1 MYKSL
6 IILALFVISGCVG
19 NYDMGLTDT
28 SPITQP
34 LFISGTGDYHTYRI
48 PAMVVTNKGTI
59 LAFCEGRKN
68 RNSDTGDID
77 TLLRRSTDNGKT
89 WSDVQIVADYGID
102 VYGNPCPVVDR
113 QTGDIW
119 LLSTWNLGSDRERRI
134 IDGTSKDTRRV
145 FITSSTD
152 DGLSWAKP
160 KEITSDVK
168 QPDWTWYATG
178 PGNGIQ
184 LSKGKHKGRLIIPC
198 DHIEAGTKKY
208 FSHVIYSDDHGR
220 SWQLGGSTPDDMV
233 NECAVVQLDNGD
245 LMLNMRN
252 YDRTKKN
259 RAVSIS
265 SDAGMTWSKV
275 TRDSQLIEPICQAA
289 LIKFKNRL
297 IFSNPASTDSRTR
310 MTVRASADAGKTWPV
325 EKELHAG
332 PAAYSSLAALKNGN
346 IACFYEAGEKNPYE
360 TIVFKSLSME
370 DLRGQ

>member
-6 IILALFVISGCVG
+6 IILALFVISGCAG

-68 RNSDTGDID
+68 RRSDSGDID
-77 TLLRRSTDNGKT
+77 TLLRRSTDNGKI
-89 WSDVQIVADYGID
+89 WSDVQIVVDDGIE

-119 LLSTWNLGSDRERRI
+119 LLSTWNLGSDHEKRI

-184 LSKGKHKGRLIIPC
+184 LSKGKHKGRLVIPC
-198 DHIEAGTKKY
+198 DHIEASTKK
-208 FSHVIYSDDHGR
+208 
-220 SWQLGGSTPDDMV
+220 
-233 NECAVVQLDNGD
+233 
-245 LMLNMRN
+245 
-252 YDRTKKN
+252 
-259 RAVSIS
+259 
-265 SDAGMTWSKV
+265 
-275 TRDSQLIEPICQAA
+275 
-289 LIKFKNRL
+289 
-297 IFSNPASTDSRTR
+297 
-310 MTVRASADAGKTWPV
+310 
-325 EKELHAG
+325 
-332 PAAYSSLAALKNGN
+332 
-346 IACFYEAGEKNPYE
+346 
-360 TIVFKSLSME
+360 
-370 DLRGQ
+370 

>member
-1 MYKSL
+1 
-6 IILALFVISGCVG
+6 
-19 NYDMGLTDT
+19 
-28 SPITQP
+28 
-34 LFISGTGDYHTYRI
+34 
-48 PAMVVTNKGTI
+48 
-59 LAFCEGRKN
+59 
-68 RNSDTGDID
+68 
-77 TLLRRSTDNGKT
+77 
-89 WSDVQIVADYGID
+89 
-102 VYGNPCPVVDR
+102 VVDR
-113 QTGDIW
+113 QTGTIW
-119 LLSTWNLGSDRERRI
+119 LLSTWNLGSDHEKRI

-252 YDRTKKN
+252 YDRTKKT
-259 RAVSIS
+259 A
-265 SDAGMTWSKV
+265 
-275 TRDSQLIEPICQAA
+275 P
-289 LIKFKNRL
+289 
-297 IFSNPASTDSRTR
+297 
-310 MTVRASADAGKTWPV
+310 
-325 EKELHAG
+325 
-332 PAAYSSLAALKNGN
+332 
-346 IACFYEAGEKNPYE
+346 
-360 TIVFKSLSME
+360 SLSAATPA
-370 DLRGQ
+370 